1 MDDVPDHVPT
11 RPLSKLLITIAGQ
24 RLVPGHDD
32 PNPFRYFADY
42 EPLDPTVARKTIG
55 TTVQLTT
62 GASAQNAARQ
72 VRSARDDAYPLNPAT
87 IRVNGI
93 AVYEGWT
100 NNGPGASHFL
110 TWVEP

>member
-1 MDDVPDHVPT
+1 
-11 RPLSKLLITIAGQ
+11 
-24 RLVPGHDD
+24 
-32 PNPFRYFADY
+32 
-42 EPLDPTVARKTIG
+42 
-55 TTVQLTT
+55 VQLTT

-100 NNGPGASHFL
+100 NNGPGASHLL
-110 TWVEP
+110 TWVEPSADNVEVELDTASRPGAALDGAALKRQGIAVATGLAGHIGH